1 MWMLW
6 LIPVTA
12 FGIAVAVFYDRV
24 MRNTPSSIL
33 MTQTAQLIPAL
44 LPQTGSVPEPLSV
57 CPDCWSDRLGAERMS
72 PSPSAG
78 RSTSDRKRCTGR
90 GGGSGLRLTST

>member
-1 MWMLW
+1 MWILW

-24 MRNTPSSIL
+24 MRNTPPSIL
-33 MTQTAQLIPAL
+33 TAPTVQLIPAL
-44 LPQTGSVPEPLSV
+44 LPQTGSVPESLSV
-57 CPDCWSDRLGAERMS
+57 CPDCWNDRLGAGRMS

-78 RSTSDRKRCTGR
+78 RSTRDRARC
-90 GGGSGLRLTST
+90 SGNRLASA